1 MKKVIYRFFVVL
13 TSLAVG
19 VGLVASI
26 TYVGDES
33 SGPVE
38 DTFFRI
44 GKAISEFEEKYILKQ
59 RSKSRSAKLAWFAE
73 AQYNRESLRDP
84 KKIFLGAYDNE
95 AISSLQPIITLEDSL
110 DTEFPLIHIYGAWGS
125 KREQRFPKDQVR
137 SIASLGS
144 VPVITW
150 EPWLN
155 DFEGDEFSELPSVEE
170 RNKGGMKAVAE
181 GLYDSYLIRWAR
193 DAKESKVTLLLRL
206 GHEMNDPY
214 RYPWG
219 PQNNEPADFIDA
231 WKHVVDLF
239 KKEEVSNVLWV
250 WAPHL
255 AYGQFKEYYPG
266 DAYVDWVATGT
277 LNYGTVAPWSQWW
290 SFEEIFSKY
299 YEELA
304 EFNKP
309 ILIAEFGSLAVGG
322 DRAKWYAEALKDFPM
337 RFPTVRALIFF
348 HNKSDGTTTY
358 QSLNWYFVEENDI
371 TAAIRSQIKSWFI
384 KS

>member
-1 MKKVIYRFFVVL
+1 MKKIIYRLFVVIA
-13 TSLAVG
+13 SLVVG
-19 VGLVASI
+19 VALVASI
-26 TYVGDES
+26 TYLGKES

-38 DTFFRI
+38 DAFSRI
-44 GKAISEFEEKYILKQ
+44 GKAISEFEETYILKQ
-59 RSKSRSAKLAWFAE
+59 RSKSRSAKLAWFTE

-95 AISSLQPIITLEDSL
+95 AKTSFQPIITLEDSL
-110 DTEFPLIHIYGAWGS
+110 QTEFPLIHIYGAWGS
-125 KREQRFPKDQVR
+125 KREQRFPSDQVR
-137 SIASLGS
+137 SIATLGS
-144 VPVITW
+144 IPVITW

-155 DFEGDEFSELPSVEE
+155 DFEGSAFKGLPSVDE
-170 RNKGGMKAVAE
+170 RNKKGLQSVAE
-181 GLYDSYLIRWAR
+181 GMYDPYLIRWAR
-193 DAKESKVTLLLRL
+193 DAREAKVTLLIRL

-219 PQNNEPADFIDA
+219 PQNNEPEDYISA
-231 WKHVVDLF
+231 WRHVVDLF
-239 KKEEVSNVLWV
+239 KKENVTNVLWV

-290 SFEEIFSKY
+290 SFEEIFSRY

-322 DRAKWYAEALKDFPM
+322 DRAKWYAEALKDFPR

-358 QSLNWYFVEENDI
+358 QSLNWYFVENRDI
-371 TAAIRSQIKSWFI
+371 TTAIKTQIKDWFTQ
-384 KS
+384 